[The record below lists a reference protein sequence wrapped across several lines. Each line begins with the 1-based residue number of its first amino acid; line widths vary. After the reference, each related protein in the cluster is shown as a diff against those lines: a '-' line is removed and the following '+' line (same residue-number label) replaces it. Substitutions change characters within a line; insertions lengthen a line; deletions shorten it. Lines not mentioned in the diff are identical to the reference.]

1 MIGKSRVTPKL
12 KGNIT
17 AATIPK
23 LERNAAALLFFLIK
37 KSLIKMMLIS
47 YTDWVQKGQW
57 LTGLQTN
64 FGINIVLKRSFY
76 CLLLTIFSD
85 IMMIEITS
93 VQFVVN
99 HSKLKGMQTGT
110 RILSSVF

>member
-1 MIGKSRVTPKL
+1 
-12 KGNIT
+12 
-17 AATIPK
+17 
-23 LERNAAALLFFLIK
+23 
-37 KSLIKMMLIS
+37 MMLIS
-47 YTDWVQKGQW
+47 FEYTDWVQKDQW
-57 LTGLQTN
+57 LTVLQTN
-64 FGINIVLKRSFY
+64 FGINIVPKRSFY

-110 RILSSVF
+110 RILSTVF